1 MSDSPAA
8 DLANELLP
16 LLTEGK
22 DFSFPDIDL
31 DDPSFEL
38 PDDTGDLYGP
48 LVKLT
53 NADLTQKIIN
63 GNGTFDVIMT
73 ALNAHLAD
81 QFDKGRITGNDYTTA
96 YIGMTQTAMSGGI
109 QFLLQRD
116 QAFWQS
122 ALVQAQA
129 QKAAVDLVTARVG
142 LKTALAGLAVAKS
155 QAWQAEVEYATSKIK
170 LAEESV
176 TYDNAVK
183 QGILISEQGEAARAQ
198 TLDTRTDGSTV
209 EGSVGKQKDLYD
221 QQITSYQRDAE
232 VKAAKLYTDAWTVM
246 KTIDEGLVP
255 PTSFTNDNLQIVLGH
270 IQANNDLS

>member
-63 GNGTFDVIMT
+63 GNGTFDVIMS

-81 QFDKGRITGNDYTTA
+81 QFEKGRITGNDYTTA
-96 YIGMTQTAMSGGI
+96 YVGVVEAAMSGGI
-109 QFLLQRD
+109 QFLLSRD

-176 TYDNAVK
+176 TYDNALK
-183 QGILISEQGEAARAQ
+183 QGVLISEQGEAARAQ